1 MSGADFA
8 ARGLAL
14 KTLSRLGSN
23 DPGNGSALIGHR
35 GSSANVVGRK
45 LDEKVDDLLSVRDF
59 GAKGDGVTDDTA
71 AIRNAIHALSS
82 RSSLFFGYR
91 MGTGA
96 LYFPEGVYRITESG
110 LLSDTGGF
118 LQSGMTLRGAGK
130 RNTILWLDPA
140 AASAD
145 MWFYDNN
152 DTSKMWGM
160 VCEGITFAGG
170 ATWHEAHPFTGI
182 GYGFSNVSQFSKGFK
197 VSGPGWESGFVFN
210 DCGFRYLETV
220 FQCSGGNNADTHMF
234 IDCEVMKAINVT
246 VIDNNQSMN
255 VTWIGC
261 YLNEIYGD
269 TLRYTANASGGGG
282 NFLMMGGA
290 VIAQTG
296 AGASPKYIVRCTDGG
311 PGLSS
316 APITFS
322 SVRFELR
329 GNWHGFANVASG
341 ETILT
346 AHDCSFHNTGTINK
360 NFVTVGLYCTVKF
373 DGGSYSNGTGGG
385 RFLFALDGA
394 AGRTGKGAHL
404 IFTDGFRFSNTLFA
418 DIAYTGNGGRLTID
432 ETCCSTTSLDPTSD
446 PFVVATACDV
456 FGPDTLTGGGIAQNT
471 RNRTV
476 TRNSVNPF
484 RSNAQLTGASG
495 LTGTAVLLPM
505 YVTLVEAWVK
515 IPAGTGNG
523 NNIRCLIGNDDKSV
537 VYGQTIVGA
546 QNAGQFLR
554 VDLQQLRVENVT
566 NTRRVRFWFDNG
578 SGGNSS
584 ASSAGLVY
592 GGVVYE

>member
-14 KTLSRLGSN
+14 GTLARLGS
-23 DPGNGSALIGHR
+23 DEPGNGSALVRHR
-35 GSSANVVGRK
+35 APSPNALGRR
-45 LDEKVDDLLSVRDF
+45 LDAKVDDFLSVRDF

-71 AIRNAIHALSS
+71 AIRNAIHAVSS
-82 RSSLFFGYR
+82 RSPLFYGYR

-140 AASAD
+140 AAPAD

-152 DTSKMWGM
+152 DTSKMWGL

-170 ATWHEAHPFTGI
+170 ATWHEAHPFTGV
-182 GYGFSNVSQFSKGFK
+182 GYGFSNVSQLIKGFK
-197 VSGPGWESGFVFN
+197 VSGPGWEGGFVFN
-210 DCGFRYLETV
+210 DCGFRFLETV
-220 FQCSGGNNADTHMF
+220 FQCSGSNNADTHSF
-234 IDCEVMKAINVT
+234 IACEVMKSINVT
-246 VIDNNQSMN
+246 VIDNPQSMN

-261 YLNEIYGD
+261 YLSEIYGD
-269 TLRYTANASGGGG
+269 TLRYTANATGGGG
-282 NFLMMGGA
+282 NFLMLGGA

-296 AGASPKYIVRCTDGG
+296 GPATPKYVARITEGG
-311 PGLSS
+311 PSTSS

-322 SVRFELR
+322 DVRFELR
-329 GNWHGFANVASG
+329 GNWHGFANVTAG

-346 AHDCSFHNTGTINK
+346 ARDCSFLNTGNANK
-360 NFVTVGLYCTVKF
+360 NFVTVGGYCTVKF
-373 DGGSYSNGTGGG
+373 DGGNYSNGGTGL
-385 RFLFALDGA
+385 FLFTIDGTI
-394 AGRTGKGAHL
+394 GRAGKGPHL
-404 IFTDGFRFSNTLFA
+404 IFTNGYRHPATLFNQ
-418 DIAYTGNGGRLTID
+418 ITYTGNGGRLTID
-432 ETCCSTTSLDPTSD
+432 DTCCSTSSLDPTSD

-456 FGPDTLTGGGIAQNT
+456 FGPDSLAGAGIAQNT
-471 RNRTV
+471 RNRAV
-476 TRNSVNPF
+476 RRRSVNPF
-484 RSNAQLTGASG
+484 RSNAQLVGASG
-495 LTGTAVLLPM
+495 VTGTAALVPP
-505 YVTLVEAWVK
+505 YSTLVEAWVK
-515 IPAGTGNG
+515 IPAGTGNA

-537 VYGQTIVGA
+537 VYGSTTVGA

-554 VDLQQLRVENVT
+554 VDLQQLRVDNVT
-566 NTRRVRFWFDNG
+566 NTRRVRFWFDDG
-578 SGGNSS
+578 AGGNSS
-584 ASSAGLVY
+584 ASSAGLLY